1 MCDGLY
7 PRISMEASPD
17 YQRLNFPCFKD
28 RAGNGRAA
36 YSADEQAFVY
46 HSQGKH
52 RTGVKMKRF
61 IKQRNILCEMLKN
74 NCAISRMFRAV
85 LLQFCCTCWR
95 MSDVQ
100 GNKSEIQI
108 HIFDENHAG

>member
-52 RTGVKMKRF
+52 RTGVKMKIF
-61 IKQRNILCEMLKN
+61 IKQRNILCKTPKKIVQLTEDSERL
-74 NCAISRMFRAV
+74 
-85 LLQFCCTCWR
+85 CCT
-95 MSDVQ
+95 SVALDLL
-100 GNKSEIQI
+100 
-108 HIFDENHAG
+108 